1 MQYKAMPWVRE
12 CTFGLG
18 AQSANIRIRDWN
30 VRNAIIEVLILRNPR
45 TCPTPLPLH
54 RTEVTVTCTWYAL
67 RTMAQESRCLGTAIL
82 FANIYRIRPN
92 NLPVLPKVDEAEKDF
107 RETFHALGFRTDVY
121 RDLKMEEFY
130 TKLADVKKLAKDKY
144 VVFFFIGH
152 GGDGDVLFM
161 EDGREVET
169 KEVVE
174 GFASLPA
181 NTGKVFF
188 IDACRGEGSKDTYCP
203 KLPNSFLARSTL
215 PHQIA
220 HTKGTYGT

>member
-1 MQYKAMPWVRE
+1 
-12 CTFGLG
+12 
-18 AQSANIRIRDWN
+18 
-30 VRNAIIEVLILRNPR
+30 
-45 TCPTPLPLH
+45 
-54 RTEVTVTCTWYAL
+54 
-67 RTMAQESRCLGTAIL
+67 MAQGTESRCLGTAIL
-82 FANIYRIRPN
+82 FANSYQKCPK
-92 NLPVLPKVDEAEKDF
+92 NLDVLPKTDEAEKDF
-107 RETFHALGFRTDVY
+107 REAFHTLGFRTEVY
-121 RDLKMEEFY
+121 RDLTRKEFY
-130 TKLADVKKLAKDKY
+130 KKLDAVEEKLANDKY

-188 IDACRGEGSKDTYCP
+188 IDACRGEGLKDPYCP
-203 KLPNSFLARSTL
+203 TLPNSFLARSTL
-215 PHQIA
+215 PYRIA